1 MDKKIRIYFINHY
14 ELNDHLIWAN
24 KYGVGDYLCGEDI
37 CSSDTSLLS
46 GSSCSSLSM
55 YNALKSQ
62 YGNNIIYLCDY
73 VLKKYVIKVDLS
85 KSSSQA
91 FTALGEENLSYGGNS
106 YFYKISSS
114 AILYVQS

>member
-55 YNALKSQ
+55 YNALKAK

-73 VLKKYVIKVDLS
+73 VLKKPVIKVDLS